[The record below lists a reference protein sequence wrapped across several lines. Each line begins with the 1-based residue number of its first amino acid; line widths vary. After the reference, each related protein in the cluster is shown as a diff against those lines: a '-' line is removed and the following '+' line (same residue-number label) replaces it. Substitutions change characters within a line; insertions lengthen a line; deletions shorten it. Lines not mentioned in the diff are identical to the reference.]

1 MNSNVLIGGIALT
14 IFSNIFFISDFYI
27 HWIKQDSLNAIF
39 PTWKGTKKKYLWFF
53 IWSIFLNFNIIV
65 FVILNFI
72 LNITGENFAV
82 AFYVSYMGWGIVDAI
97 IYFNIRDIV
106 AKRIK
111 RNSKKPK

>member
-1 MNSNVLIGGIALT
+1 MDSNVLIGGIALAV
-14 IFSNIFFISDFYI
+14 FLNICYIPNFYI
-27 HWIKQDSLNAIF
+27 EWIKKDSLNAIF

-65 FVILNFI
+65 FVILGFI
-72 LNITGENFAV
+72 LNITREDSVG
-82 AFYVSYMGWGIVDAI
+82 AFWVSYIGWGIVDAI
-97 IYFNIRDIV
+97 IYFNVRDIV